1 MEVFNYYML
10 IFVLG
15 SFLGFII
22 ETIWC
27 LILNHK
33 IESRKGLIYSPL
45 IPIYGIAAL
54 LISLLIN
61 FFDLRSSYQIFF
73 VGIVIS
79 LVVEYTSSLFQEKFF
94 NTRSWDYS
102 KMPLNINGRVNLKY
116 TLMFGIVS
124 LIYSNYLLPK
134 YNLLFK
140 SINLIILN
148 PGCILLLIF
157 LIYDILISCIACYR
171 MKERKKNIIRTNWFW
186 QYIDQ
191 KYNDQYLK
199 KVYANMKFI

>member
-27 LILNHK
+27 LIVNHK

-61 FFDLRSSYQIFF
+61 FFDFRSSYQIFF